1 MIDELAKKSL
11 KVHEENLEKF
21 RQDYY
26 HDVEQKGLKPQS
38 EAEGTAK

>member
-1 MIDELAKKSL
+1 MIDELAKRSL

-26 HDVEQKGLKPQS
+26 RDVEQKGLKPQS
-38 EAEGTAK
+38 EAEATAK